1 MYKGKYFP
9 IRSFKGGY
17 CGNLPDDQ
25 LDISQAADLDNIVL
39 KPSGLGWRTRLG
51 NSKHNGSALN
61 SGANIQ
67 GINYLLQA
75 DGDNWL
81 VAVAGNKLY
90 QAASFG
96 TSFSDITGSITI
108 TAGANNKW
116 DLLTFNDSIIGFGG
130 GSTSPDA
137 PFIWTGAGNAS
148 ALGGTPPSA
157 YGGFTTNNRVFAF
170 RTNAN
175 PSTIYWTII
184 GSAADWTGS
193 GSGSAVIGSLSDNQK
208 ITAAVVISTNY
219 LLVFKENSTYQMVI
233 SSSPFPSYTLF
244 DTVGCVGKKAAVN
257 IDGTVYFVTANKRMQ
272 STNGETLSEYSN
284 SADDLWNSVDT
295 STLEY
300 TEGFRQK
307 GADYDWLI
315 WIVTIGSVKRTI
327 IWDLQNKCW
336 LRCSTGYKM
345 NTVTRIDTG
354 AVYMGGTD
362 GFIYKPDQAGVYADA
377 SESSPGTITAYWR
390 TGWLN
395 PGVLDQIAQVQK
407 FTLSFKTKASGSVTV
422 YYGFD
427 YIADSKN
434 FMISQVATSTETRS
448 QRSSMLTGRGNVVQF
463 KIQQSSSTI
472 DSEVT
477 GVLLNGKVYGQ
488 KRISAG

>member
-1 MYKGKYFP
+1 
-9 IRSFKGGY
+9 
-17 CGNLPDDQ
+17 LPEDQ
-25 LDISQAADLDNIVL
+25 LETDQAADLDNIVL
-39 KPSGLGWRTRLG
+39 KPGGLGWRTRLG

-61 SGANIQ
+61 SGANVQ

-81 VAVAGNKLY
+81 VAIAGTKLY

-96 TSFSDITGSITI
+96 TTFTDITGTASITS
-108 TAGANNKW
+108 GANNKW
-116 DLLTFNDSIIGFGG
+116 DILTFNDAAIGFGG
-130 GSTSPDA
+130 SPTSPDA
-137 PFIWTGAGNAS
+137 PFSWSGSGNA
-148 ALGGTPPSA
+148 ALLGGTAPSA
-157 YGGFTTNNRVFAF
+157 YGAFTTNNRVFAF
-170 RTNAN
+170 RTAAN
-175 PSTIYWTII
+175 PSTIYWSII
-184 GSAADWTGS
+184 GSASDFSGS

-244 DTVGCVGKKAAVN
+244 DTVGCVGKRAAVN

-272 STNGETLSEYSN
+272 STNGETLQEYPN
-284 SADDLWNSVDT
+284 NADDLWNAIDS

-307 GADYDWLI
+307 GADYDWLV
-315 WIVTIGSVKRTI
+315 WIVTISSTKRAI

-336 LRCSTGYKM
+336 LRASTGYKM
-345 NTVTRIDTG
+345 NTVTRIDNG

-362 GFIYKPDQAGVYADA
+362 GFLYKPDMAATYADA

-390 TGWLN
+390 SGWLN

-407 FTLSFKTKASGSVTV
+407 LTLMFKTKASGSITI

-427 YIADSKN
+427 YIPDTKN
-434 FMISQVATSTETRS
+434 FTISQTATSTETRS

-477 GVLLNGKVYGQ
+477 GYLLNGKVYGQ
-488 KRISAG
+488 KRISAS